1 MTVTEDKAP
10 TTTYAG
16 IGPPT
21 YQELL
26 EHYPAKFTW
35 QELKT
40 FVNSG
45 SVL

>member
-1 MTVTEDKAP
+1 MTITEGKAP

-16 IGPPT
+16 TGLPT

-26 EHYPAKFTW
+26 DHYPAKFTW

-40 FVNSG
+40 FINSG